1 MGIAVLA
8 GCTSTVDGSAARREP
23 VTTVRDLATVLPSSA
38 EVTRAVGNPLP
49 ESGSAAIGGIDMLPN
64 GIQDNSGATP
74 IECLGPATPFMRVV
88 YQGGDV
94 RRVGWQEFSNV
105 GSGQAVSSVDAG
117 VVEFASD
124 TEAQRLFADFAAR
137 WKSCEGTTVRST
149 LPGPANT
156 ELYQK
161 ITDVRVDGPLVS
173 ATVINSDNQGDAAF
187 PIERAIGLAA
197 DCVIDV
203 DAAVTGGTPAQQRA
217 SGRAVSIVRTMQDKV
232 NLGR

>member
-1 MGIAVLA
+1 
-8 GCTSTVDGSAARREP
+8 
-23 VTTVRDLATVLPSSA
+23 
-38 EVTRAVGNPLP
+38 
-49 ESGSAAIGGIDMLPN
+49 MLPN

-187 PIERAIGLAA
+187 PIERAIGWRPIASSTWTQRSPAA
-197 DCVIDV
+197 HRLSSE
-203 DAAVTGGTPAQQRA
+203 P
-217 SGRAVSIVRTMQDKV
+217 RAVRSASSERCRTRSTSGADPPLSRGDGPAGGGQC
-232 NLGR
+232 RP